1 VQVGTNSDWAALCC
15 PWSGTLALR
24 LDGTLWAWGQVYVVG
39 SLGATANNL
48 PLPTRVCLE
57 SNWTGFVT
65 WGFQPFVRNR
75 SGEVWEPFHAA
86 PNPEASALS
95 SFRFVVSTA
104 VPGRF
109 AAAWC
114 GEPRVFEVRSD
125 GTLWERTQPL
135 NTSAVTPVGEW
146 RRLGKRSDWATLWS
160 TGGTALG
167 LTADGTLWT
176 WGIDPGGNQPSD
188 FLSRLKLARTRLMS
202 LFGPGPRP
210 MAAGATPAYQEQP
223 RPLLRL
229 VLTKSAPAAGAG
241 DAERE

>member
-1 VQVGTNSDWAALCC
+1 
-15 PWSGTLALR
+15 
-24 LDGTLWAWGQVYVVG
+24 
-39 SLGATANNL
+39 
-48 PLPTRVCLE
+48 VCLE

-65 WGFQPFVRNR
+65 WGFLPLVRN
-75 SGEVWEPFHAA
+75 SLGEIWEPFHAA
-86 PNPEASALS
+86 PNPEASAAS
-95 SFRFVVSTA
+95 SFHLVATDA

-109 AAAWC
+109 ASAWC

-146 RRLGKRSDWATLWS
+146 RRLGKRSDWATLWGS
-160 TGGTALG
+160 GGTALG

-176 WGIDPGGNQPSD
+176 WGIDLGGNQPSD

-210 MAAGATPAYQEQP
+210 MASAAPPAYQEQP
-223 RPLLRL
+223 RPLIRL
-229 VLTKSAPAAGAG
+229 VLTNSA
-241 DAERE
+241 D